1 MQPFNRTTEKVL
13 AWIANVLLFFI
24 TGILAFIIF
33 TGLGDDI
40 GKSPAFVEGF
50 LRGARQGATE
60 ADAQMA
66 LNIVLKIVFGVYLI
80 MSILALVAT
89 LIMKSRIVSGVLFV
103 LSAIAVALFSG
114 FVFFPIYIMYLI
126 VGIMLF
132 VRKEPQQLP
141 FNPYTGSGGY
151 SYDNQQ
157 NAQINNQNQE
167 TFNQNVDGTNY
178 QTTNTQNNNEEK
190 VDKIEYL

>member
-89 LIMKSRIVSGVLFV
+89 LTMKSRIVSGVLFV

-132 VRKEPQQLP
+132 VRKEPEQLP
-141 FNPYTGSGGY
+141 FNPYMTNGGY
-151 SYDNQQ
+151 PYSTQ
-157 NAQINNQNQE
+157 NNQNNQGQD
-167 TFNQNVDGTNY
+167 TFNQNIDGTNY